1 MGLGD
6 TIAFDVQGVT
16 MEFLVTSLREV
27 DWASFRINFFLLVEP
42 GVMEGAPGWRL
53 AAAKLPAEKERG
65 LQARV
70 VEAFPNVGVL
80 RVRPLLER
88 VASTLGRIALAVRLL
103 GGFTILTGIAILAG
117 AVAASS
123 MRRGG
128 EAALLKALGLTRRGV
143 ALLFSVEF
151 GLLGL
156 VAGLLGGL
164 GALLLSWV
172 FLSVGLDMEGV
183 PNVAAVPAAGLAT
196 AALAILAG
204 LASSARALGSSPM
217 AALRR

>member
-1 MGLGD
+1 M
-6 TIAFDVQGVT
+6 
-16 MEFLVTSLREV
+16 
-27 DWASFRINFFLLVEP
+27 
-42 GVMEGAPGWRL
+42 
-53 AAAKLPAEKERG
+53 
-65 LQARV
+65 

-143 ALLFSVEF
+143 ALLFSVES

-156 VAGLLGGL
+156 VARLLGGL

-183 PNVAAVPAAGLAT
+183 PSLAAVPAAGLAS
-196 AALAILAG
+196 AALAVLAG
-204 LASSARALGSSPM
+204 LAASARALGSSPM

>member
-1 MGLGD
+1 
-6 TIAFDVQGVT
+6 
-16 MEFLVTSLREV
+16 
-27 DWASFRINFFLLVEP
+27 
-42 GVMEGAPGWRL
+42 
-53 AAAKLPAEKERG
+53 
-65 LQARV
+65 
-70 VEAFPNVGVL
+70 
-80 RVRPLLER
+80 
-88 VASTLGRIALAVRLL
+88 
-103 GGFTILTGIAILAG
+103 
-117 AVAASS
+117 

-128 EAALLKALGLTRRGV
+128 EAALLKALGVTRRGV

-164 GALLLSWV
+164 GALLLSWI

-183 PNVAAVPAAGLAT
+183 PSLVAVPAAGLAM
-196 AALAILAG
+196 AALAIFAG

>member
-1 MGLGD
+1 M
-6 TIAFDVQGVT
+6 
-16 MEFLVTSLREV
+16 
-27 DWASFRINFFLLVEP
+27 
-42 GVMEGAPGWRL
+42 
-53 AAAKLPAEKERG
+53 
-65 LQARV
+65 
-70 VEAFPNVGVL
+70 
-80 RVRPLLER
+80 
-88 VASTLGRIALAVRLL
+88 ASTLGRIALAVRLL

-156 VAGLLGGL
+156 VAGLPGV

-172 FLSVGLDMEGV
+172 FLSVGLDMEGA
-183 PNVAAVPAAGLAT
+183 PSLAAVPAAGLAT
-196 AALAILAG
+196 AALAVIAG
-204 LASSARALGSSPM
+204 LAASARALGSSPM